1 MSSPKAPRIRA
12 DVLLEQRGLCE
23 SRARAPASILAG
35 EVFLDEQR
43 IEKPGQLVDESA
55 ELRLVARR
63 RFVSRGG
70 DKLEAALVS
79 MAAHELVIA
88 GIVAL
93 DIGASTGG
101 FTDCLL
107 QRGAAKVYAVDVGR
121 GQLDNKLVRDPRVVS
136 RERTN
141 ARDLVPADFDEPL
154 DGVVVD
160 ASFIGLDKLL
170 PAIARVLPRGGFLIA
185 LVKPQFEVGREVAAK
200 TRGVIRD
207 DAERAKAIASVVDAL
222 PGFGFELRASCDSAV
237 LGPKGNR
244 EHFLLARK
252 ASIADSRGEG

>member
-1 MSSPKAPRIRA
+1 VSSAKPARIRV
-12 DVLLEQRGLCE
+12 DVLLEQRGLAE
-23 SRARAPASILAG
+23 SRARAQASILAG
-35 EVFLDEQR
+35 EVFLNEQR

-55 ELRLVARR
+55 PLRVLQRR

-70 DKLEAALVS
+70 DKLEAALES
-79 MAAHELVIA
+79 MASAELTIA
-88 GIVAL
+88 GITAL

-121 GQLDNKLVRDPRVVS
+121 GQLDNKLLHDPRVVS

-141 ARDLVPADFDEPL
+141 ARDLSPSDFDEPI

-170 PAIARVLPRGGFLIA
+170 PAIGRVLPAGGWLLA

-200 TRGVIRD
+200 SRGVIRD
-207 DAERAKAIASVVDAL
+207 EAERAKAIASVVDAL
-222 PGFGFELRASCDSAV
+222 PSFGFELRASCDSAV

-252 ASIADSRGEG
+252 R

>member
-1 MSSPKAPRIRA
+1 MSSPKLPRVRA
-12 DVLLEQRGLCE
+12 DVLLEQRGLAV
-23 SRARAPASILAG
+23 SRARAQASILAG
-35 EVFLDEQR
+35 EVFLHDQR
-43 IEKPGQLVDESA
+43 IEKPGQLVDEGA
-55 ELRLVARR
+55 PLRVVQRR

-70 DKLEAALVS
+70 DKLEAALET
-79 MAAHELVIA
+79 MAAEQIAIA
-88 GIVAL
+88 GMVAL
-93 DIGASTGG
+93 DVGASTGG

-107 QRGAAKVYAVDVGR
+107 QRGASKVYAVDVGR
-121 GQLDNKLVRDPRVVS
+121 GQLDDKLRRDPRVVS

-141 ARDLVPADFDEPL
+141 ARDLQPSDFAEPI

-170 PAIARVLPRGGFLIA
+170 PAIGRVLSPGGWLVA

-200 TRGVIRD
+200 SRGVIRD
-207 DAERAKAIASVVDAL
+207 DLERAKAIASVVDAL

-252 ASIADSRGEG
+252 SVARGQRAC